1 MATEVPEIAGP
12 GEPGEPR
19 PDHGQPAQEQ
29 PGKRRAGRNLPAA
42 LAVGLSLGALALLT
56 LFTVKGTFLIY
67 MGAVAGIALWELA
80 RALGTRGIRLPLIP
94 VAVGGAAAVGLTYFY
109 GERALA
115 ACLALT
121 VVAILAWRLP
131 GGAAGY
137 LRDVTAG
144 VFALAYVPLL
154 ACFVALMLA
163 PADGPR
169 RTVVFLIL
177 AICSDVGG
185 YATGVLFGRHLM
197 APMISPKKTWEGFA
211 GSLAACLL
219 AGGLTMWL
227 LLHGPVWQGILLG
240 AAALAAATLGDLAE
254 SMIKRDL
261 QIKDMGSVLPG
272 HGGVLDRIDSLLITA
287 PVVWLL
293 LTVFLPAH

>member
-1 MATEVPEIAGP
+1 MATEVPEITGS
-12 GEPGEPR
+12 GEPDGPR
-19 PDHGQPAQEQ
+19 PDPGQPAPEQ
-29 PGKRRAGRNLPAA
+29 PKMRRAGRNLPAA
-42 LAVGLSLGALALLT
+42 LAVGLTLGALALLT
-56 LFTVKGTFLIY
+56 LFTVKATFMIY
-67 MGAVAGIALWELA
+67 MGAVCGIALWELA

-109 GERALA
+109 GERALTA
-115 ACLALT
+115 SLALT

-137 LRDVTAG
+137 VRDVTAG

-163 PADGPR
+163 APDGSE

-185 YATGVLFGRHLM
+185 YATGVLFGRHPM
-197 APMISPKKTWEGFA
+197 APAISPKKTWEGFA
-211 GSLAACLL
+211 GSLAACLAAGAL
-219 AGGLTMWL
+219 AMRL
-227 LLHGPVWQGILLG
+227 LLQGPVWQGLLVG
-240 AAALAAATLGDLAE
+240 LAALAAATLGDLAE

-261 QIKDMGSVLPG
+261 EIKDMSSVLPG

-293 LTVFLPAH
+293 LMVFLPAG